1 MRTKAVGKLIM
12 AGVSLLMAVVLL
24 AVGTFAWFTFST
36 APEVSGIS
44 VTFSSDTAWPFEVC
58 TDYLTN
64 PDNPTWEK
72 ELNVSDILTKAA
84 LRPISTYDLQHWY
97 LADYDYAGNVTKLIE
112 VPLSDVAN
120 REDKTAASANPDED
134 GINYLLYFDM
144 WVRTRDPELTYELRL
159 NNPSAAAGAPTVND
173 WETVYGTYVLW
184 TPVWNPAA
192 NDGEGAYTTADD
204 AMASIRVGFQM
215 FGQTNETQSNVVNT
229 VIYEPNVDLHN
240 GLRASEA
247 YSGITY
253 VKGEDADS
261 DGKINDATAS
271 GLVTTTVPHY
281 TGTDAYE
288 MKTQETILQRTSS
301 WDAGKLASL
310 EKISQWDSR
319 CIGSIGEFVDADGN
333 PIDNADLPCMA
344 QISRDTPQK
353 IRVFFWLEGQDAD
366 CWNQIAGGSIYA
378 NLEFRGDAVNAA
390 E

>member
-44 VTFSSDTAWPFEVC
+44 VTFSSDSAWPFEVC
-58 TDYLTN
+58 TDYLN
-64 PDNPTWEK
+64 PDGTVNADPTWEK
-72 ELNVSDILTKAA
+72 ELNVSDILTNAA

-120 REDKTAASANPDED
+120 REDKSADPDED

-159 NNPSAAAGAPTVND
+159 NNPNAGTGEDTSPEVND

-184 TPVWNPAA
+184 SPVWDTTKNK
-192 NDGEGAYTTADD
+192 YTTADD

-215 FGQTNETQSNVVNT
+215 FDQSNDSQIAKT
-229 VIYEPNVDLHN
+229 VIYEPNADLHK
-240 GLRASEA
+240 GLDASEA
-247 YSGITY
+247 YSGISY
-253 VKGEDADS
+253 VKGENAAS
-261 DGKINDATAS
+261 DGKIDGATAS
-271 GLVTTTVPHY
+271 GLVPTTVPHY

-319 CIGSIGEFVDADGN
+319 CIGSIGAFVDAYGN
-333 PIDNADLPCMA
+333 PIDNADLPCFA
-344 QISRDTPQK
+344 KISKDVPQK
-353 IRVFFWLEGQDAD
+353 IRVFFWLEGQDVD